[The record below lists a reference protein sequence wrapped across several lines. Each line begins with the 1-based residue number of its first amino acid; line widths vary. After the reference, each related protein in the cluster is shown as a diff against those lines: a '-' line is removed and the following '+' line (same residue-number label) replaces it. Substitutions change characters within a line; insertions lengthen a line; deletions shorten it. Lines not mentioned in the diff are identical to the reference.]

1 MALKFLWSELHMLFS
16 IFNNDYIMRNSHAAG
31 RGDFAFVIEKFYQ
44 VKISAVI
51 LGEIRADIFYSK
63 TLKISLKN

>member
-16 IFNNDYIMRNSHAAG
+16 IFNNDYIMRNSQAAW

-51 LGEIRADIFYSK
+51 FWG
-63 TLKISLKN
+63 NQG